1 MIRRTADTSPEA
13 RAKFDA
19 LIDVRSPAEFEEDHL
34 PGALN
39 LPVLDNAERAEI
51 GTLYVQTSRFLA
63 RRLGAA
69 RVARNVATHLETAL
83 ADRPASF
90 QPLIYCWRGGQRSG
104 AMATIL
110 AQVGW
115 PVTVLEGGY
124 RTWRRNVVARL
135 YDEAPETLPRFILV
149 DGPTGSGKTALL
161 AALAARGEQTID
173 LEALAGHRGSLFGA
187 MPQGQ
192 PSQKRFESTLV
203 VALEPLDPARPTF
216 VEAESS
222 RIGELTLPPL
232 VWTAMRAAPRLA
244 LSAPAEARA
253 AHILETYADIA
264 ADRTALEEA
273 LSRLP
278 RQHPKERRAHWQTLV
293 AEGRLPELVAELIE
307 HHYDPAYNRSSRSRL
322 NPLIGTV
329 EVAPANPA
337 AAAEAVAALAPP
349 AQLG

>member
-1 MIRRTADTSPEA
+1 LIRRTAETDAAA
-13 RAKFDA
+13 RARYDA
-19 LIDVRSPAEFEEDHL
+19 LIDVRSPAEFAQDHL
-34 PGALN
+34 PGAIN
-39 LPVLDNAERAEI
+39 LPVLDNEERAEI

-69 RVARNVATHLETAL
+69 KVARNVATHLETAL
-83 ADRPASF
+83 ADRPANF

-124 RTWRRNVVARL
+124 RTWRRSVVARL
-135 YDEAPETLPRFILV
+135 YDETPEHLPRFILV

-161 AALAARGEQTID
+161 AALAARGEQVID
-173 LEALAGHRGSLFGA
+173 LESLAGHRGSLFGA
-187 MPQGQ
+187 TPQGQ
-192 PSQKRFESTLV
+192 PGQKLFESRLM

-222 RIGELTLPPL
+222 RIGNLTLPPL
-232 VWTAMRAAPRLA
+232 VWAAMRAAPRLA
-244 LSAPAEARA
+244 LSAPAAART

-264 ADRTALEEA
+264 ADPAALAEA

-278 RQHPKERRAHWQTLV
+278 HQHPKERRAHWHRLV
-293 AEGRLPELVAELIE
+293 EEGRLPELVAELIH
-307 HHYDPAYNRSSRSRL
+307 HHYDPAYTRSSRSRS
-322 NPLIGTV
+322 NPLLATV
-329 EVAPANPA
+329 ESDPTDLAT
-337 AAAEAVAALAPP
+337 AAEAATRIAWR
-349 AQLG
+349 G